1 MTFAGELVT
10 EELEYDV
17 GRQVTAYLPPDSP
30 EAVVFAGDGHLVSR
44 WGAAM
49 VAWAFA
55 R

>member
-1 MTFAGELVT
+1 MGFAGELVT

-17 GRQVTAYLPPDSP
+17 GRQVTVYLPPDSP
-30 EAVVFAGDGHLVSR
+30 EAVVFAGDGQLVSR